1 MLKPRDLGL
10 IRNGLG
16 SQCLCTS
23 FYGQMTLVT
32 RGWGRGGWRLLLSK
46 GIEGPNIIRDQ
57 QEWPGVEGIVFP
69 SLSFPGAGKTGGL
82 H

>member
-1 MLKPRDLGL
+1 MPVHIILWTNDTRHPRLA
-10 IRNGLG
+10 
-16 SQCLCTS
+16 
-23 FYGQMTLVT
+23 
-32 RGWGRGGWRLLLSK
+32 GGRLLLSK